1 MKNKPKDE
9 IEGTF
14 AKGEVAGVLEDA
26 MREVIDDLANP
37 QDWDTE
43 RLMAHAVE
51 HLLHAWRD
59 GDPGPDGSQLG
70 EYPTSVLV
78 DILKRR
84 QAAGEQVQGA
94 LCRGC
99 CCVVDTRFEDA
110 NQFWRVRPELDNQDR
125 TGPIRASDWE
135 RCSEAQTQC
144 RAPIM
149 HYFIRALARG
159 EEIPKAMGR
168 VQ

>member
-9 IEGTF
+9 IEGLF
-14 AKGEVAGVLEDA
+14 AKGEMAGVMQDAVRKAIED
-26 MREVIDDLANP
+26 LSNP
-37 QDWDTE
+37 QGWKTE
-43 RLMAHAVE
+43 RLIAHAVGN
-51 HLLHAWRD
+51 LCRAWRN

-78 DILKRR
+78 GILKRR
-84 QAAGEQVQGA
+84 QAAGEQVEAA

-99 CCVVDTRFEDA
+99 CCFVDTRFEDG
-110 NQFWRVRPELDNQDR
+110 NQFWRVKPELANQDR
-125 TGPIRASDWE
+125 VGAIKATDWE
-135 RCSEAQTQC
+135 QCSEAQTKC

-159 EEIPKAMGR
+159 EEIPTAMGR